1 MPSER
6 RGGDWSNLRT
16 KERDR
21 CYLEKLLDFLER
33 RLEYMRG
40 RADRIETIVT
50 RLGVA
55 SGLPQEGVSALRIG
69 ARYCDVGLHGIP
81 EALLVS
87 DRPFDASER
96 RLMETH
102 VRLSGQL
109 LNLGF
114 FDFPEVLEAVWF
126 HHERMDGTGP
136 LGLKAYLIPPSAR
149 ILSVAGAIESMYF
162 GRPHRS
168 RMAPDAI
175 LGELYQCAGTQ
186 FARDVV
192 DVAARIQNE
201 LFLSLEKVA
210 ARDAGEDAP
219 SPAKTPIAAAPDGPE
234 PFRPVR
240 TRPAAHPIVR
250 SQETVLER
258 LDQVEQVTALPS
270 VVCEVLMLAGNQ
282 YADRRELAR
291 VIEQDVALTARV
303 LALANSCGRGVE
315 RGRISTVDDA
325 VARLGFSAVK
335 QMATGMGI
343 LRTVSR
349 DADTPGSYVRLW
361 EHCFACALLSR
372 QLAAGSGGPSEG
384 NEYLVGLLHDLG
396 KFILVDFFADRVE
409 AFADTAGLADEKTLL
424 GLNHAELGAEMM
436 SRWGL
441 PAALVDPVRSH
452 HRDWDADQPLEPE
465 DEAVLLLQVA
475 DGLALAFGFQTG
487 LADYFPVIPGCLLS
501 RLPSLQSFCATALQD
516 SVQKQMR
523 ETALMLG
530 MFEEPVAETCKPAP
544 VTPVPV
550 TYIPCEEQPMH
561 FLAVWLEHACGL
573 PTQTQV
579 LDALSPDAADEGVPI
594 VDLTAGLPTPTGL
607 ARLENLSKRSVGLLV
622 TSQPWQ
628 DAGMG
633 PLPSGWQVVRAPLSV
648 LQLEKGLQRLL
659 ADSPATLVSV
669 PA

>member
-1 MPSER
+1 MQ
-6 RGGDWSNLRT
+6 
-16 KERDR
+16 
-21 CYLEKLLDFLER
+21 
-33 RLEYMRG
+33 G

-55 SGLPQEGVSALRIG
+55 SGLPQEEVSALRIG
-69 ARYCDVGLHGIP
+69 ARYCDLGLHGIP
-81 EALLVS
+81 ETLLVS
-87 DRPFDASER
+87 DRPFDACER

-136 LGLKAYLIPPSAR
+136 LGIKACLIPPSAQ

-162 GRPHRS
+162 GRPHRP
-168 RMAPDAI
+168 RMDPDAI
-175 LGELYQCAGTQ
+175 LGELHQYAGTQ
-186 FARDVV
+186 FARNVV
-192 DVAARIQNE
+192 DVVARIQNE
-201 LFLSLEKVA
+201 LFLSLEKLA
-210 ARDAGEDAP
+210 GRHAGEATPYVAP
-219 SPAKTPIAAAPDGPE
+219 AVAAAPAVPKARRAD
-234 PFRPVR
+234 R
-240 TRPAAHPIVR
+240 TRPAAQPIAR
-250 SQETVLER
+250 SQQTVLGR
-258 LDQVEQVTALPS
+258 LDEVKQVTALPS

-282 YADRRELAR
+282 YADRKELAC

-303 LALANSCGRGVE
+303 LALANSCGHGVE
-315 RGRISTVDDA
+315 RGRISTVEEA
-325 VARLGFSAVK
+325 VARVGFNAVK

-372 QLAAGSGGPSEG
+372 RLAAGNGGPSEG
-384 NEYLVGLLHDLG
+384 NEYLVGLLLDLG
-396 KFILVDFFADRVE
+396 KFILVDFFADRVA

-465 DEAVLLLQVA
+465 DDAVLRLQVA

-487 LADYFPVIPGCLLS
+487 MADYFPSIPGCLLS
-501 RLPSLQSFCATALQD
+501 RLPSLQSFSATTLRD
-516 SVQKQMR
+516 SIQGQMR

-530 MFEEPVAETCKPAP
+530 MFEEPAEDRSGPVPPA
-544 VTPVPV
+544 PVPV
-550 TYIPCEEQPMH
+550 TYIPCEGQPMH

-579 LDALSPDAADEGVPI
+579 LESVLPDAADEGIPI
-594 VDLTAGLPTPTGL
+594 VDLTAGLPTPAGL
-607 ARLENLSKRSVGLLV
+607 ARLEDLSKRSAGLLV
-622 TSQPWQ
+622 TSPPWM
-628 DAGMG
+628 DAGMEK
-633 PLPSGWQVVRAPLSV
+633 LPPGWQVLRAPLSV
-648 LQLEKGLQRLL
+648 RQLDKALPQLL
-659 ADSPATLVSV
+659 ADVPAAEVSV

>member
-1 MPSER
+1 MPSDR
-6 RGGDWSNLRT
+6 RGGDWSNLQT
-16 KERDR
+16 KGRDR
-21 CYLEKLLDFLER
+21 AYLEKLLDFLER
-33 RLEYMRG
+33 RLEYMQG

-55 SGLPQEGVSALRIG
+55 SGLPQEEVSALRIG
-69 ARYCDVGLHGIP
+69 ARYCDLGLHGIP
-81 EALLVS
+81 ETLLVS
-87 DRPFDASER
+87 ERPFDACER

-136 LGLKAYLIPPSAR
+136 LGIRACLIPPSAQ

-162 GRPHRS
+162 GRPHRP
-168 RMAPDAI
+168 RMDPDAI
-175 LGELYQCAGTQ
+175 LGELHQCAGTQ

-192 DVAARIQNE
+192 DVVARIQNE
-201 LFLSLEKVA
+201 LFLSLEKLA
-210 ARDAGEDAP
+210 ARHAGEETTFLVPPAGAP
-219 SPAKTPIAAAPDGPE
+219 APAVPKARRA
-234 PFRPVR
+234 VR
-240 TRPAAHPIVR
+240 TRPASQPIAR
-250 SQETVLER
+250 SQQTVLGR

-282 YADRRELAR
+282 YADRKELAC

-303 LALANSCGRGVE
+303 LALANSCGHGVE
-315 RGRISTVDDA
+315 RGRISTVEEA
-325 VARLGFSAVK
+325 VARLGFNAVK

-372 QLAAGSGGPSEG
+372 QLAVAGGGPSDG

-424 GLNHAELGAEMM
+424 GLHHAELGAEMM

-465 DEAVLLLQVA
+465 DDAVLRLQVA

-487 LADYFPVIPGCLLS
+487 MADYFPSIPGCLLS
-501 RLPSLQSFCATALQD
+501 RLPSLQSFSATVLQD
-516 SVQKQMR
+516 SIHTQMR

-530 MFEEPVAETCKPAP
+530 MFEEPVAETSEPAS
-544 VTPVPV
+544 VNPVPV
-550 TYIPCEEQPMH
+550 MYIPCENQPMH
-561 FLAVWLEHACGL
+561 FLAVWLEHARGL

-579 LDALSPDAADEGVPI
+579 LESVSPDAADGAVPI
-594 VDLTAGLPTPTGL
+594 VDLTAGLPTPAGL
-607 ARLENLSKRSVGLLV
+607 AGLENLLKRSGGLLV

-628 DAGMG
+628 DAGMEK
-633 PLPSGWQVVRAPLSV
+633 LPPGWQMVRAPLSV
-648 LQLEKGLQRLL
+648 RQLDKALQQLL
-659 ADSPATLVSV
+659 ADVPAAEVSV